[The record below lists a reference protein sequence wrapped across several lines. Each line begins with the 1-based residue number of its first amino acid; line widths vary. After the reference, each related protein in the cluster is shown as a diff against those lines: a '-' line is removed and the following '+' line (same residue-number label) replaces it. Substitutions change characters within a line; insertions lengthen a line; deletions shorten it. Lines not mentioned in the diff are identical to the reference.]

1 MNKLLVIV
9 TFVFQVVAATA
20 TTREIPLLQNVY
32 GRSSVTS
39 LNGEWSYI
47 IDQQEM
53 GYYGYRRNP
62 IAWGFFNDKKAKK
75 PSDLVEYDFDR
86 ARKMD
91 IPGDW
96 NTADNQL
103 FFYEGNVWFRKK
115 FRFTPKDGK
124 RTLLYFG
131 AVNYHSIVFVNGKEV
146 GQHTGGFTPFNFDIT
161 DLMKDGENSLVVK
174 VDNKRHIDN
183 VPTQVFDWWN
193 YGGIT
198 RDVMLVE
205 VGDTYLSDYSVRLS
219 KETNR
224 AIDVTIQLNSKKV
237 GEEVTVTIPELK
249 VCTRLTTDT
258 NGSATATIKAH
269 PTLWSPEN
277 PKLYDCQI
285 IHKTDITRDEIG
297 FRTIETRG
305 KQILLNGKPIFL
317 KGACMHDEIP
327 YRQGRIRNAAEA
339 HILLD
344 WAKQMGC
351 NFLRL
356 AHYPHNELTIREA
369 ERMGIMLWEEIP
381 CYWAISWDNADTYAN
396 AEAQLKAIQKPCCHN
411 HLVGG

>member
-183 VPTQVFDWWN
+183 VPTQVFD
-193 YGGIT
+193 
-198 RDVMLVE
+198 
-205 VGDTYLSDYSVRLS
+205 
-219 KETNR
+219 
-224 AIDVTIQLNSKKV
+224 
-237 GEEVTVTIPELK
+237 
-249 VCTRLTTDT
+249 
-258 NGSATATIKAH
+258 
-269 PTLWSPEN
+269 
-277 PKLYDCQI
+277 
-285 IHKTDITRDEIG
+285 
-297 FRTIETRG
+297 
-305 KQILLNGKPIFL
+305 
-317 KGACMHDEIP
+317 
-327 YRQGRIRNAAEA
+327 
-339 HILLD
+339 
-344 WAKQMGC
+344 
-351 NFLRL
+351 
-356 AHYPHNELTIREA
+356 
-369 ERMGIMLWEEIP
+369 
-381 CYWAISWDNADTYAN
+381 
-396 AEAQLKAIQKPCCHN
+396 
-411 HLVGG
+411 